1 MNFIFW
7 KDPEEERFENLKK
20 SLKWINE
27 VDDTE
32 IEDLWQKEILDK
44 SAKKASKKSSK
55 KSNEKNIGNMWK
67 QFSLYLAYR
76 VLGWKN
82 PIFPQWV
89 A

>member
-55 KSNEKNIGNMWK
+55 KSTEKNIGNMWK
-67 QFSLYLAYR
+67 QFS
-76 VLGWKN
+76 
-82 PIFPQWV
+82 
-89 A
+89 